1 LNGIGQNI
9 EINKNMET
17 IKELCY
23 GWIDEYESI
32 AAMNVL
38 LNEIEKAFK
47 EEGLLSN
54 DIHY

>member
-1 LNGIGQNI
+1 
-9 EINKNMET
+9 MET

-54 DIHY
+54 DIQRVINKFRE